1 MRPQLLGVEEF
12 SESLF
17 QVIRIGSH
25 ISSTGELKVNPV
37 HFLESV
43 LEHGAIDLSEKLA
56 IDAIGGLWVD
66 AEAEGPEKA
75 TTANPATAAAVPV
88 GPDRGR
94 IRLMELME
102 TP

>member
-1 MRPQLLGVEEF
+1 MRLQLLGVEEF
-12 SESLF
+12 NESLF

-56 IDAIGGLWVD
+56 INANGGLRVD
-66 AEAEGPEKA
+66 AEKVAVIGGVVNLAQAES
-75 TTANPATAAAVPV
+75 V
-88 GPDRGR
+88 GNNGSPPGV
-94 IRLMELME
+94 
-102 TP
+102 